1 MVLGRRLALEN
12 GGFGMVG
19 TVPIHLLHED
29 AGEKVPSFDEL
40 LIDVGAADKHT
51 AETMAP
57 VGSFAYFSES
67 YIAFGDGKICAKALD
82 DRIGCMLMIE
92 LLHSELEADTWFCFQ
107 VQEEVG
113 LRGAACTGSRVQPD
127 RVLVLEATT
136 AADLD
141 GVTGDKRVCVLGD
154 GPVVSFM
161 DGATIYDRAL
171 YRMARETAD
180 KNGIPN
186 QTKTAI
192 AGGNDAGAL
201 QRAGQGS
208 AALAVSLPCRYIHS
222 GASVVQQSD
231 IDATRALL
239 AAFCPNYMIEY
250 QQNLDLLRQYE
261 QTDLFSVRVLALAE
275 SYGCDYN
282 FARFYVQR
290 TESGQMTAVLSYLD
304 RDCTLSLTKNA
315 DREELTAF
323 FAAMGY
329 VRCFVQRIFAW
340 IGLTERGR

>member
-1 MVLGRRLALEN
+1 MTSSRWSEPLTQTETKGGTQMELSACIVVYNGAGEAIRAAQTVLDCTRRYPLTLYLVDNASPDGSGQQLTAAAKDGTLRTVPGQTVQVLCRLEN

-40 LIDVGAADKHT
+40 LIDVGAADKQT
-51 AETMAP
+51 AEAIAP

-67 YIAFGDGKICAKALD
+67 YVAFGDGKICAKALD

-92 LLHSELEADTWFCFQ
+92 LLQSELEADTWFCFQ

-180 KNGIPN
+180 ENGIPS

-239 AAFCPNYMIEY
+239 AA
-250 QQNLDLLRQYE
+250 LLPKLY
-261 QTDLFSVRVLALAE
+261 D
-275 SYGCDYN
+275 
-282 FARFYVQR
+282 
-290 TESGQMTAVLSYLD
+290 
-304 RDCTLSLTKNA
+304 
-315 DREELTAF
+315 
-323 FAAMGY
+323 
-329 VRCFVQRIFAW
+329 
-340 IGLTERGR
+340 

>member
-1 MVLGRRLALEN
+1 MLKTLCDLNGTSGNEAEVRAYILEQIKPYCTTCTVDAMGSVIAFKKGKRTPEKRVMLSAHMDEVGFIITGATEEGYLQFAPVGGINPTVVLGRRLALEN

-40 LIDVGAADKHT
+40 LIDVGAADKQT
-51 AETMAP
+51 AEAIAP
-57 VGSFAYFSES
+57 VGSFAYFSEP

-82 DRIGCMLMIE
+82 DRIGCMLMIQ
-92 LLHSELEADTWFCFQ
+92 LLQSELEADTWFCFQ

-113 LRGAACTGSRVQPD
+113 LRGAACTGSRVRPD

-171 YRMARETAD
+171 YRLARETAD
-180 KNGIPN
+180 DNGIPN

-239 AAFCPNYMIEY
+239 AA
-250 QQNLDLLRQYE
+250 LLPKLY
-261 QTDLFSVRVLALAE
+261 D
-275 SYGCDYN
+275 
-282 FARFYVQR
+282 
-290 TESGQMTAVLSYLD
+290 
-304 RDCTLSLTKNA
+304 
-315 DREELTAF
+315 
-323 FAAMGY
+323 
-329 VRCFVQRIFAW
+329 
-340 IGLTERGR
+340 

>member
-1 MVLGRRLALEN
+1 MLKTLCDLNGTSGNEAAVRDYILEQIQPYCTTCTVDAMGSVIAFKKGKRTPEKRVMLSAHMDEVGFIITGATEEGYLQFAPVGGINPSVVLGRRLALEN
-12 GGFGMVG
+12 GGYGMVG

-40 LIDVGAADKHT
+40 LIDVGAADKQT

-57 VGSFAYFSES
+57 VGSLAYFSES
-67 YIAFGDGKICAKALD
+67 YVAFGDGKICAKALD

-92 LLHSELEADTWFCFQ
+92 LLQSELEADTWFCFQ

-171 YRMARETAD
+171 YRMARETARP
-180 KNGIPN
+180 KPPLPAATTPALCNGP
-186 QTKTAI
+186 
-192 AGGNDAGAL
+192 
-201 QRAGQGS
+201 
-208 AALAVSLPCRYIHS
+208 
-222 GASVVQQSD
+222 
-231 IDATRALL
+231 
-239 AAFCPNYMIEY
+239 
-250 QQNLDLLRQYE
+250 
-261 QTDLFSVRVLALAE
+261 
-275 SYGCDYN
+275 
-282 FARFYVQR
+282 
-290 TESGQMTAVLSYLD
+290 
-304 RDCTLSLTKNA
+304 
-315 DREELTAF
+315 DREA
-323 FAAMGY
+323 
-329 VRCFVQRIFAW
+329 QRW
-340 IGLTERGR
+340 L

>member
-1 MVLGRRLALEN
+1 MLKTLCDLNGTSGNEAAVRDYILEQIQPYCTTCTVDAMGSVIAFKKGKRTPEKRVMLSAHMDEVGFIITGATEEGYLQFAPVGGINPSAVLGRRLALEN

-40 LIDVGAADKHT
+40 LIDVGAADKQT
-51 AETMAP
+51 AEAIAP

-67 YIAFGDGKICAKALD
+67 YVAFGDGKICAKALD

-92 LLHSELEADTWFCFQ
+92 LLQSELEADTWFCFQ

-180 KNGIPN
+180 ENGIPS
-186 QTKTAI
+186 QTKT
-192 AGGNDAGAL
+192 NDAGAL

-239 AAFCPNYMIEY
+239 AA
-250 QQNLDLLRQYE
+250 LLPKLY
-261 QTDLFSVRVLALAE
+261 D
-275 SYGCDYN
+275 
-282 FARFYVQR
+282 
-290 TESGQMTAVLSYLD
+290 
-304 RDCTLSLTKNA
+304 
-315 DREELTAF
+315 
-323 FAAMGY
+323 
-329 VRCFVQRIFAW
+329 
-340 IGLTERGR
+340 

>member
-1 MVLGRRLALEN
+1 MLKTLCDLNGTSGNEAAVRAYILEQIQPYCTTCTVDAMGSVIAFKKGKRTPEKRVMLSAHMDEVGFIITGATEEGYLQFAPVGGINPSVVLGRRLALEN

-40 LIDVGAADKHT
+40 LIDVGAADKQT

-67 YIAFGDGKICAKALD
+67 YSAFGDGKICAKALD

-92 LLHSELEADTWFCFQ
+92 LLQSELEADTWFCFQ

-171 YRMARETAD
+171 YRMARETAEE
-180 KNGIPN
+180 NGIPS

-192 AGGNDAGAL
+192 AGGND
-201 QRAGQGS
+201 AGQGS

-239 AAFCPNYMIEY
+239 AA
-250 QQNLDLLRQYE
+250 LLPKLY
-261 QTDLFSVRVLALAE
+261 D
-275 SYGCDYN
+275 
-282 FARFYVQR
+282 
-290 TESGQMTAVLSYLD
+290 
-304 RDCTLSLTKNA
+304 
-315 DREELTAF
+315 
-323 FAAMGY
+323 
-329 VRCFVQRIFAW
+329 
-340 IGLTERGR
+340 

>member
-1 MVLGRRLALEN
+1 MLKTLCDLNGTSGNEAAVRDYILEQIKPYCTTCTVDAMGSIIAFKKGRRTPEKQVMLSAHMDEVGFIITGATDEGYLQFAPVGGINPAVVLGRRLTLEN
-12 GGFGMVG
+12 GGYGMVG
-19 TVPIHLLHED
+19 TVPIHLLH
-29 AGEKVPSFDEL
+29 GEEGENVPSFDDL
-40 LIDVGAADKHT
+40 LLDVGAEDKQA
-51 AETMAP
+51 AEAIAP
-57 VGSFAYFSES
+57 VGSFAYFSEP
-67 YIAFGDGKICAKALD
+67 YTAFGDGKICAIALD

-92 LLHSELEADTWFCFQ
+92 CLQSPLEADTWFCFQ

-113 LRGAACTGSRVQPD
+113 LRGAACTGARVQPD

-141 GVTGDKRVCVLGD
+141 GVTGDKRVCILGQ

-161 DGATIYDRAL
+161 DGATIYDQAL
-171 YRMARETAD
+171 YRLARETAD

-231 IDATRALL
+231 IDATRSLL
-239 AAFCPNYMIEY
+239 AA
-250 QQNLDLLRQYE
+250 LLPKLY
-261 QTDLFSVRVLALAE
+261 D
-275 SYGCDYN
+275 
-282 FARFYVQR
+282 
-290 TESGQMTAVLSYLD
+290 
-304 RDCTLSLTKNA
+304 
-315 DREELTAF
+315 
-323 FAAMGY
+323 
-329 VRCFVQRIFAW
+329 
-340 IGLTERGR
+340 

>member
-1 MVLGRRLALEN
+1 MLKTLCDLNGTSGNEAAVRDYILEQIKPYCTTCTVDAMGSVIAFKKGKRTPEKRVMLSAHMDEVGFIITGATEEGYLQFAPVGGINPAVVLGHRLTLEN

-40 LIDVGAADKHT
+40 LIDVGAADKQA
-51 AETMAP
+51 AEAIAP
-57 VGSFAYFSES
+57 VGSFAYFSEP

-92 LLHSELEADTWFCFQ
+92 LLQSELEADTWFCFQ

-180 KNGIPN
+180 ENGIPS

-239 AAFCPNYMIEY
+239 AA
-250 QQNLDLLRQYE
+250 LLPKLY
-261 QTDLFSVRVLALAE
+261 D
-275 SYGCDYN
+275 
-282 FARFYVQR
+282 
-290 TESGQMTAVLSYLD
+290 
-304 RDCTLSLTKNA
+304 
-315 DREELTAF
+315 
-323 FAAMGY
+323 
-329 VRCFVQRIFAW
+329 
-340 IGLTERGR
+340 

>member
-1 MVLGRRLALEN
+1 MLKTLCDLNGTSGNEAAVRDYILEQIQPYCTTCTVDAMGSVIAFKKGKRTPEKRVMLSAHMDEVGFIITGATEEGYLQFAPVGGINPSVVLGRRLALEN

-40 LIDVGAADKHT
+40 LIDVGAADKQT
-51 AETMAP
+51 AETLAP

-67 YIAFGDGKICAKALD
+67 YIAFGDGKICSKALD
-82 DRIGCMLMIE
+82 DRIGCMLMIQ
-92 LLHSELEADTWFCFQ
+92 LLQSELEADTWFCFQ

-180 KNGIPN
+180 ENGIPS

-192 AGGNDAGAL
+192 AGAL

-231 IDATRALL
+231 IEATRALL
-239 AAFCPNYMIEY
+239 AA
-250 QQNLDLLRQYE
+250 LLPKLY
-261 QTDLFSVRVLALAE
+261 D
-275 SYGCDYN
+275 
-282 FARFYVQR
+282 
-290 TESGQMTAVLSYLD
+290 
-304 RDCTLSLTKNA
+304 
-315 DREELTAF
+315 
-323 FAAMGY
+323 
-329 VRCFVQRIFAW
+329 
-340 IGLTERGR
+340 

>member
-1 MVLGRRLALEN
+1 MLKTLCDLNGTSGNEAAVRDYILEQIQPYCTTCTVDAMGSVIAFKKGKRTPEKRVMLSAHMDEVGFIITGATEEGYLQFAPVGGINPSVVLGRRLALEN
-12 GGFGMVG
+12 GGYGMVG

-40 LIDVGAADKHT
+40 LIDVGAADKQT
-51 AETMAP
+51 AETLAP

-67 YIAFGDGKICAKALD
+67 YVAFGDGKICAKALD

-92 LLHSELEADTWFCFQ
+92 LLQSELEADTWFCFQ

-161 DGATIYDRAL
+161 DGATIYARAL

-180 KNGIPN
+180 ENGIPS

-192 AGGNDAGAL
+192 AGAL

-239 AAFCPNYMIEY
+239 AA
-250 QQNLDLLRQYE
+250 LLPKLY
-261 QTDLFSVRVLALAE
+261 D
-275 SYGCDYN
+275 
-282 FARFYVQR
+282 
-290 TESGQMTAVLSYLD
+290 
-304 RDCTLSLTKNA
+304 
-315 DREELTAF
+315 
-323 FAAMGY
+323 
-329 VRCFVQRIFAW
+329 
-340 IGLTERGR
+340 

>member
-1 MVLGRRLALEN
+1 MLKTLCDLNGTSGNEAAVRDYILEQIQPYCTTCTVDAMGSVIAFKKGKRTPEKRVMLSAHMDEVGFIITGATEEGYLQFAPVGGINPSVVLGRRLALEN
-12 GGFGMVG
+12 GGYGMVG

-40 LIDVGAADKHT
+40 LIDVGAADKQT
-51 AETMAP
+51 AEAIAP

-67 YIAFGDGKICAKALD
+67 YVAFGDGKICAKALD

-92 LLHSELEADTWFCFQ
+92 LLQSELEADTWFCFQ

-180 KNGIPN
+180 ENGIPS

-192 AGGNDAGAL
+192 AGAL

-239 AAFCPNYMIEY
+239 AA
-250 QQNLDLLRQYE
+250 LLPKLY
-261 QTDLFSVRVLALAE
+261 D
-275 SYGCDYN
+275 
-282 FARFYVQR
+282 
-290 TESGQMTAVLSYLD
+290 
-304 RDCTLSLTKNA
+304 
-315 DREELTAF
+315 
-323 FAAMGY
+323 
-329 VRCFVQRIFAW
+329 
-340 IGLTERGR
+340 

>member
-1 MVLGRRLALEN
+1 MSTVLKTLCDLNGTSGNEAAVRAYILEQIQPYCTTCTVDAMGSVIAFKKGKRTPEKRVMLSAHMDEMGFIITGATEEGYLQFAPVGGINPSVVLGRHLALEN

-40 LIDVGAADKHT
+40 LIDVGAADKQT
-51 AETMAP
+51 AEAIAP

-67 YIAFGDGKICAKALD
+67 YVAFGDGKICAKALD

-92 LLHSELEADTWFCFQ
+92 FLQSELEADTWFCFQ

-180 KNGIPN
+180 KNGIPS

-239 AAFCPNYMIEY
+239 AA
-250 QQNLDLLRQYE
+250 LLPKLY
-261 QTDLFSVRVLALAE
+261 D
-275 SYGCDYN
+275 
-282 FARFYVQR
+282 
-290 TESGQMTAVLSYLD
+290 
-304 RDCTLSLTKNA
+304 
-315 DREELTAF
+315 
-323 FAAMGY
+323 
-329 VRCFVQRIFAW
+329 
-340 IGLTERGR
+340 

>member
-1 MVLGRRLALEN
+1 VSTVLKTLCDLNGTSGNEAAVRDYILEQIQPYCTTCSVDELGSVIAFKKGKRTPEKRVMLSAHMDEVGFIITGATEEGYLQFAPVGGINPSVVLGRRLALEN
-12 GGFGMVG
+12 GGYGMVG

-40 LIDVGAADKHT
+40 LIDVGAADKQT
-51 AETMAP
+51 AEAIAP

-67 YIAFGDGKICAKALD
+67 YVAFGDGKICAKALD

-92 LLHSELEADTWFCFQ
+92 LLQSELEADTWFCFQ

-180 KNGIPN
+180 ENGIPN

-201 QRAGQGS
+201 QRSGQGS

-239 AAFCPNYMIEY
+239 AA
-250 QQNLDLLRQYE
+250 LLPKLY
-261 QTDLFSVRVLALAE
+261 D
-275 SYGCDYN
+275 
-282 FARFYVQR
+282 
-290 TESGQMTAVLSYLD
+290 
-304 RDCTLSLTKNA
+304 
-315 DREELTAF
+315 
-323 FAAMGY
+323 
-329 VRCFVQRIFAW
+329 
-340 IGLTERGR
+340 

>member
-1 MVLGRRLALEN
+1 MMRDTLKTMLA
-12 GGFGMVG
+12 
-19 TVPIHLLHED
+19 
-29 AGEKVPSFDEL
+29 
-40 LIDVGAADKHT
+40 
-51 AETMAP
+51 
-57 VGSFAYFSES
+57 
-67 YIAFGDGKICAKALD
+67 AFGPTGQEGAVAAEITKLLSGKADSMKTDAMGNLIVEKKGRPEGKTIMLSAHMDHIALVVTDIEDTGFLRVTNVGGISLDMTKTRHVVFGNGVEGVVVCQPVKNETAGLQHLFVDIGAEDKAGAEAKVRLGDVCVYAPDCFPLGEHRMASPAMD
-82 DRIGCMLMIE
+82 DRCACALLCELMMQMDSPRNTIVAVF
-92 LLHSELEADTWFCFQ
+92 ST
-107 VQEEVG
+107 QEEVG

-180 KNGIPN
+180 ENGIPS

-239 AAFCPNYMIEY
+239 AA
-250 QQNLDLLRQYE
+250 LLPKLY
-261 QTDLFSVRVLALAE
+261 D
-275 SYGCDYN
+275 
-282 FARFYVQR
+282 
-290 TESGQMTAVLSYLD
+290 
-304 RDCTLSLTKNA
+304 
-315 DREELTAF
+315 
-323 FAAMGY
+323 
-329 VRCFVQRIFAW
+329 
-340 IGLTERGR
+340 

>member
-1 MVLGRRLALEN
+1 M
-12 GGFGMVG
+12 
-19 TVPIHLLHED
+19 
-29 AGEKVPSFDEL
+29 
-40 LIDVGAADKHT
+40 
-51 AETMAP
+51 
-57 VGSFAYFSES
+57 
-67 YIAFGDGKICAKALD
+67 
-82 DRIGCMLMIE
+82 
-92 LLHSELEADTWFCFQ
+92 
-107 VQEEVG
+107 G

-171 YRMARETAD
+171 YRLARETAD
-180 KNGIPN
+180 ENGIPS

-239 AAFCPNYMIEY
+239 AA
-250 QQNLDLLRQYE
+250 LLPKLY
-261 QTDLFSVRVLALAE
+261 D
-275 SYGCDYN
+275 
-282 FARFYVQR
+282 
-290 TESGQMTAVLSYLD
+290 
-304 RDCTLSLTKNA
+304 
-315 DREELTAF
+315 
-323 FAAMGY
+323 
-329 VRCFVQRIFAW
+329 
-340 IGLTERGR
+340 

>member
-1 MVLGRRLALEN
+1 MLKTLCDLNGTSGNEAAVRDYILEQIQPYCTTCTVDAMGSVIAFKKGKRTPEKRVMLSAHMDEVGFIITGATEEGYLQFAPVGGINPSVVLGRRLALEN

-40 LIDVGAADKHT
+40 LIDVGAADKQT
-51 AETMAP
+51 AEMMAP

-67 YIAFGDGKICAKALD
+67 YSAFGDGKICAKDLD

-92 LLHSELEADTWFCFQ
+92 LLQSELEADTWFCFQ

-180 KNGIPN
+180 ENGIPS

-192 AGGNDAGAL
+192 AGAL

-239 AAFCPNYMIEY
+239 AA
-250 QQNLDLLRQYE
+250 LLPKLY
-261 QTDLFSVRVLALAE
+261 D
-275 SYGCDYN
+275 
-282 FARFYVQR
+282 
-290 TESGQMTAVLSYLD
+290 
-304 RDCTLSLTKNA
+304 
-315 DREELTAF
+315 
-323 FAAMGY
+323 
-329 VRCFVQRIFAW
+329 
-340 IGLTERGR
+340 

>member
-1 MVLGRRLALEN
+1 MLKTLCDLNGTSGNEAAVRDYILEQIQPYCTTCTVDAMGSVIAFKKGKRTPEKRVMLSAHMDEVGFIITGATEEGYLQFAPVGGINPSVVLGRRLALEN
-12 GGFGMVG
+12 GGYGMVG

-40 LIDVGAADKHT
+40 LIDVGAADKQT
-51 AETMAP
+51 AEMMAP

-67 YIAFGDGKICAKALD
+67 YVAFGDGKICAKALD
-82 DRIGCMLMIE
+82 DRIGCMLMIQ
-92 LLHSELEADTWFCFQ
+92 LLQSELEADTWFCFQ

-127 RVLVLEATT
+127 RVLVLESTT

-171 YRMARETAD
+171 YRMARETAEE
-180 KNGIPN
+180 NGIPS

-192 AGGNDAGAL
+192 AGAL

-239 AAFCPNYMIEY
+239 AA
-250 QQNLDLLRQYE
+250 LLPKLY
-261 QTDLFSVRVLALAE
+261 D
-275 SYGCDYN
+275 
-282 FARFYVQR
+282 
-290 TESGQMTAVLSYLD
+290 
-304 RDCTLSLTKNA
+304 
-315 DREELTAF
+315 
-323 FAAMGY
+323 
-329 VRCFVQRIFAW
+329 
-340 IGLTERGR
+340 

>member
-1 MVLGRRLALEN
+1 MLKTLCDLNGTSGNEAAVRDCILEQIRPYCTTCTVDAMGSVIAFKKGKRTPEKRVMLSAHMDEVGFIITGATEEGYLQFAPVGGINPSVVLGRRLALEN
-12 GGFGMVG
+12 GGYGMVG

-29 AGEKVPSFDEL
+29 AREKVPSFDEL
-40 LIDVGAADKHT
+40 LIDVGAA
-51 AETMAP
+51 EMMAP

-67 YIAFGDGKICAKALD
+67 YVAFGDGKICAKALD

-92 LLHSELEADTWFCFQ
+92 LLQSELEADTWFCFQ

-180 KNGIPN
+180 ENGIPS

-239 AAFCPNYMIEY
+239 AA
-250 QQNLDLLRQYE
+250 LLPKLY
-261 QTDLFSVRVLALAE
+261 D
-275 SYGCDYN
+275 
-282 FARFYVQR
+282 
-290 TESGQMTAVLSYLD
+290 
-304 RDCTLSLTKNA
+304 
-315 DREELTAF
+315 
-323 FAAMGY
+323 
-329 VRCFVQRIFAW
+329 
-340 IGLTERGR
+340 

>member
-1 MVLGRRLALEN
+1 MSTNTAALLQELTAVTGTPFYDEEVLNLLTSKLVSFGDVQVDAMHNVSCTFGSGYHVVLEAHWDEICFVVTGISDDGYVHFAKC
-12 GGFGMVG
+12 GGIDPRILPGARVVVHG
-19 TVPIHLLHED
+19 KRDLPGVISTLPPHLQKGEDGKKVAPI
-29 AGEKVPSFDEL
+29 DEL
-40 LIDVGAADKHT
+40 SVDLGLTAQAAKDLVAAGDCVTFAKHFT
-51 AETMAP
+51 P
-57 VGSFAYFSES
+57 L
-67 YIAFGDGKICAKALD
+67 DGTRVSANCLD

-92 LLHSELEADTWFCFQ
+92 LLQSELEADTWFCFQ

-180 KNGIPN
+180 ENGIPS

-239 AAFCPNYMIEY
+239 AA
-250 QQNLDLLRQYE
+250 LLPKLY
-261 QTDLFSVRVLALAE
+261 D
-275 SYGCDYN
+275 
-282 FARFYVQR
+282 
-290 TESGQMTAVLSYLD
+290 
-304 RDCTLSLTKNA
+304 
-315 DREELTAF
+315 
-323 FAAMGY
+323 
-329 VRCFVQRIFAW
+329 
-340 IGLTERGR
+340 

>member
-1 MVLGRRLALEN
+1 MLKTLCDLNGTSGNEAAVRDYILEQIRPYCTTCTVDAMGSVIAFKKGKRTPEKRVMLSAHMDEVGFIITGATEEGYLQFAPVGGINPSVVLGRRLALEN
-12 GGFGMVG
+12 GGYGMVG

-29 AGEKVPSFDEL
+29 AREKVPSFDEL
-40 LIDVGAADKHT
+40 LIDVGAADKQT
-51 AETMAP
+51 AEMMAP

-67 YIAFGDGKICAKALD
+67 YVAFGDGKICAKALD
-82 DRIGCMLMIE
+82 DRIAPQA
-92 LLHSELEADTWFCFQ
+92 HFFQ

-180 KNGIPN
+180 ENGIPS

-239 AAFCPNYMIEY
+239 AA
-250 QQNLDLLRQYE
+250 LLPKLY
-261 QTDLFSVRVLALAE
+261 D
-275 SYGCDYN
+275 
-282 FARFYVQR
+282 
-290 TESGQMTAVLSYLD
+290 
-304 RDCTLSLTKNA
+304 
-315 DREELTAF
+315 
-323 FAAMGY
+323 
-329 VRCFVQRIFAW
+329 
-340 IGLTERGR
+340 

>member
-1 MVLGRRLALEN
+1 MLKTLCDLNGTSGNEAAVRDYILEQIQPYCTTCTVDAMGSVIAFKKGERTPEKRVVLSAHMDEVGFIITGATEEGYLQFAPVGGINPSVVLGRRLALEN

-40 LIDVGAADKHT
+40 LIDVGAADKQT
-51 AETMAP
+51 AEAIAP

-92 LLHSELEADTWFCFQ
+92 LLQSELEADTWFCFQ

-127 RVLVLEATT
+127 RVVVLEATT

-180 KNGIPN
+180 ENGIPS

-239 AAFCPNYMIEY
+239 AA
-250 QQNLDLLRQYE
+250 LLPKLY
-261 QTDLFSVRVLALAE
+261 D
-275 SYGCDYN
+275 
-282 FARFYVQR
+282 
-290 TESGQMTAVLSYLD
+290 
-304 RDCTLSLTKNA
+304 
-315 DREELTAF
+315 
-323 FAAMGY
+323 
-329 VRCFVQRIFAW
+329 
-340 IGLTERGR
+340 